1 MADNFTYTDKPSEGI
16 IQIPIGLLVHHPDNP
31 RKNLGDLSEL
41 TESIKA
47 RGVLQNLTVVP
58 AKEQGGTGVYYVV
71 IGNRRLEAS
80 KAAGLEVLPCV
91 ISDMPYAEQLS
102 TMLLENMQRV
112 DLTPFEQAQGFQ
124 MMINFGESVESIA
137 DKTGFSKKTVKRR
150 LKMAELD
157 QDVLKEVSGRQ
168 LSLDDFDRLAQ
179 VEDLNERN
187 RLLKDIGTNN
197 FDMRVSAQIKKQKIS
212 RALPLVQFAIRQI
225 HATKISWSETY
236 GGKYAKIL
244 ESKISEFESGFDI
257 PADKKGEK
265 LFYYYDESGDYVRI
279 YTEVP
284 KAKPVKRSKAE
295 IEKEKRI
302 EGAHAALNELCSE
315 AYKLRREFIK
325 KFRFTVDLTD
335 KMLDGAV
342 LACLAE
348 QYTYNSHIN
357 KAEIYKEI
365 CGAEFND
372 NDYNAA
378 NRLKAI
384 RDAYVRNKRRAAVGI
399 IYLSFGDTASQ
410 VFHSTYKG
418 EYPKHSPNRSLELLY
433 TWLCSI
439 GYQMS
444 DDERMMMDGTHP
456 LFEEG

>member
-31 RKNLGDLSEL
+31 RKDLGDLSEL

-137 DKTGFSKKTVKRR
+137 EKTGFSKKTVKRR

-179 VEDLNERN
+179 VEDIGKRNE
-187 RLLKDIGTNN
+187 LLRDIGTNN
-197 FDMRVSAQIKKQKIS
+197 FDMRVSAQIKKQKI
-212 RALPLVQFAIRQI
+212 AKAMPLVQFAIKQI
-225 HATKISWSETY
+225 HANKIEWSQTY
-236 GGKYAKIL
+236 SGKYEKFF
-244 ESKISEFESGFDI
+244 ETKISEFSEGFTI
-257 PADKKGEK
+257 PENKKGQKIYYFLEESYDTVK
-265 LFYYYDESGDYVRI
+265 LFTES
-279 YTEVP
+279 P

-302 EGAHAALNELCSE
+302 EGAHAA
-315 AYKLRREFIK
+315 
-325 KFRFTVDLTD
+325 
-335 KMLDGAV
+335 
-342 LACLAE
+342 
-348 QYTYNSHIN
+348 
-357 KAEIYKEI
+357 
-365 CGAEFND
+365 
-372 NDYNAA
+372 
-378 NRLKAI
+378 
-384 RDAYVRNKRRAAVGI
+384 
-399 IYLSFGDTASQ
+399 
-410 VFHSTYKG
+410 
-418 EYPKHSPNRSLELLY
+418 
-433 TWLCSI
+433 
-439 GYQMS
+439 
-444 DDERMMMDGTHP
+444 
-456 LFEEG
+456 